1 MEWLRFNCE
10 HIKCG
15 DAPIP
20 SKGMGFRAKPLASLT
35 IPQGDQHR
43 WWLRR
48 CAHLDNIGTS
58 EWPLPMARVRAD
70 YDVPLDDSSLS
81 CRLSRKG
88 PGRRYVS
95 EVG

>member
-1 MEWLRFNCE
+1 MAMSC
-10 HIKCG
+10 C

-20 SKGMGFRAKPLASLT
+20 SKGMGFQATPLASVT
-35 IPQGDQHR
+35 IPQGDQHG

-48 CAHLDNIGTS
+48 CAHLDNSGAS
-58 EWPLPMARVRAD
+58 GFPLPEARVRAD
-70 YDVPLDDSSLS
+70 YDVPLGDSSLV
-81 CRLSRKG
+81 CHLSRKG